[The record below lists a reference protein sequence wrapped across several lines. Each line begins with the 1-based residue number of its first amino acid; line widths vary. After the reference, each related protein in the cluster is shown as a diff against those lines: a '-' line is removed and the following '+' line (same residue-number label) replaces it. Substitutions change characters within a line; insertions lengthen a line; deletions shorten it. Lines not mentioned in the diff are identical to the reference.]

1 MNTET
6 AAKAWLESD
15 KVDEA
20 TKAEIRQMNEK
31 QREDAFYR
39 NLEFGTGGMRG
50 LLGAG
55 TNRMN
60 LYTVRRATQG
70 LFFAL
75 DEESRK
81 KGIVIA
87 YDTRHFSA
95 EFAREAARVLLANG
109 AAVYLFDAPRA
120 TPELSFAVRHL
131 GAGAGIVITASHNP
145 KEYNGYKVYGED
157 GGQFPPKKSDRI
169 FEAIEKLDLFSDVK
183 LLPEE
188 ELSSHPAFHSIS
200 EDVDAAFLAAV
211 KRQQID
217 PDVIAEQKDSLKVVY
232 TPFHGAG
239 KMPVLRILQE
249 IGVEHV
255 YPVEAQCVP
264 DGSFPTVKFPN
275 PEVPE
280 SFAMATQLAKEKNC
294 DLIIGTD
301 PDCDRVGVMVRDQ
314 SGSYQVLTGNQTGA
328 LLCEY
333 ILSAKQ
339 RAGKLKADSAI
350 VKTIVTTPLA
360 DAVAKHYGVRVIDV
374 LTGFKYIGEVIAGF
388 EENHDGTYE
397 IGFEESYG
405 YLVGTHARDK
415 DAVVAVMLI
424 VEMAASYRR
433 RGMNL
438 YEGLCEL
445 FERYGYFMEKTI
457 SITMP
462 GIDGMEKILSTMESL
477 RAHGIPGME
486 ARRVT
491 DYQKQT
497 VTMDGNTE
505 PFAQYDKS
513 NVLKYE
519 LADGVSWFVARP
531 SGTEPKIKLYFGT
544 MDKDR
549 QAAQDKLDALIGTV
563 SRTVGSENKETK

>member
-1 MNTET
+1 MNTE
-6 AAKAWLESD
+6 AAKAWLDSAIVEDSC
-15 KVDEA
+15 
-20 TKAEIRQMNEK
+20 KAEIRQMDEK
-31 QREDAFYR
+31 QREDAFYK

-60 LYTVRRATQG
+60 QYTVRRATQG
-70 LFFAL
+70 LYLAL
-75 DEESRK
+75 DDNSRK
-81 KGIVIA
+81 KGVVIA

-109 AAVYLFDAPRA
+109 VAVYLFDAPRA
-120 TPELSFAVRHL
+120 TPELSFAVRYL
-131 GAGAGIVITASHNP
+131 SAGAGIVITASHNP

-169 FEAIEKLDLFSDVK
+169 FEAIERLDLFSDIK

-188 ELSSHPAFHSIS
+188 ELSSHPEFHSIGA
-200 EDVDAAFLAAV
+200 EVDTAFLTAV

-217 PDVIAEQKDSLKVVY
+217 PDVILEQKDSLKVVY

-255 YPVEAQCVP
+255 FPVEAQCVP
-264 DGSFPTVKFPN
+264 DGAFPTVKFPN

-280 SFAMATQLAKEKNC
+280 SFEMAAELAKEKDC

-301 PDCDRVGVMVRDQ
+301 PDCDRVGVMVRDK
-314 SGSYQVLTGNQTGA
+314 SGNYQVLTGNQTGA

-339 RAGKLKADSAI
+339 KAGRLRQNSAI

-360 DAVAKHYGVRVIDV
+360 DAIAKQYGVRVIDV

-388 EENHDGTYE
+388 EQNHDGTYE

-445 FERYGYFMEKTI
+445 FERYGCYLEKTI

-477 RAHGIPGME
+477 RTHGVPGMQ
-486 ARRVT
+486 ARQVT
-491 DYQKQT
+491 DYLKQT
-497 VTMDGNTE
+497 VTCEGKTE
-505 PFAQYDKS
+505 PFTQYDKS

-519 LADGVSWFVARP
+519 LEDGASWFVARP

-544 MDKDR
+544 MDADNQR
-549 QAAQDKLDALIGTV
+549 AQEKLGALIDTV
-563 SRTVGSENKETK
+563 TEAVKQ

>member
-1 MNTET
+1 MNTK
-6 AAKAWLESD
+6 ANINAWLNSA
-15 KVDEA
+15 KVDEH
-20 TKAEIRQMNEK
+20 TKTEIKQMEEK
-31 QREDAFYR
+31 ELEDAFYK

-60 LYTVRRATQG
+60 RYTVRRATQG
-70 LFFAL
+70 LFQAL
-75 DEESRK
+75 DAAAHQ
-81 KGIVIA
+81 KGVVIA

-120 TPELSFAVRHL
+120 TPELSFAVRYL
-131 GAGAGIVITASHNP
+131 NAGAGIVITASHNP

-157 GGQFPPKKSDRI
+157 GGQLPPKKSDRI
-169 FEAIEKLDLFSDVK
+169 YEAIEKLDLFSDVAI
-183 LLPEE
+183 LEE
-188 ELSSHPAFHSIS
+188 SSLASHPQFHSIG
-200 EDVDAAFLAAV
+200 EEVDAAFLAAV

-217 PDVIAEQKDSLKVVY
+217 PAVIIEQEDGLKVVY
-232 TPFHGAG
+232 TPFHGTG
-239 KMPVLRILQE
+239 KMPVLRILKE
-249 IGVEHV
+249 IGVKHV
-255 YPVEAQCVP
+255 FPVEAQCTP
-264 DGSFPTVKFPN
+264 DGDFPTVKYPN

-280 SFAMATQLAKEKNC
+280 SFAMAETLAKEKNC

-301 PDCDRVGVMVRDQ
+301 PDCDRVGIMVRDQ
-314 SGSYQVLTGNQTGA
+314 SGEYQVLTGNQTGA

-333 ILSAKQ
+333 ILHAKQ
-339 RAGKLKADSAI
+339 EAGLLKPDSAI

-360 DAVAKHYGVRVIDV
+360 DAIAKHYNARVIDV

-388 EENHDGTYE
+388 EANRDGTYE

-424 VEMAASYRR
+424 VEMAAAYRR

-445 FERYGYFMEKTI
+445 FQRYGYYLEKTI
-457 SITMP
+457 SLTMP
-462 GIDGMEKILSTMESL
+462 GIDGMEKILSTMENF
-477 RAHGIPGME
+477 RTNGVPGLE
-486 ARRVT
+486 VKQVT
-491 DYQKQT
+491 DYWNQT
-497 VTMDGNTE
+497 ITSGGKTE

-519 LADGVSWFVARP
+519 LSDGVSWFVARP

-544 MDKDR
+544 MDPEQNR
-549 QAAQDKLDALIGTV
+549 AQEKLERLIDTV
-563 SRTVGSENKETK
+563 SQAVNQ